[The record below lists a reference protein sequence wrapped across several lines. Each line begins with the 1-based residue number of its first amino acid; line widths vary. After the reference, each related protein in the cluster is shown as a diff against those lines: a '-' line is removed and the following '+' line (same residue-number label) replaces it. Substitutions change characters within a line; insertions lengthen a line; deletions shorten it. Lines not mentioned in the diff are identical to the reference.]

1 MLFRENDKCL
11 GSWIWWAK
19 WLPTSLRR
27 DEMGQDRGFR
37 LGKILYEFNKKSYRT
52 VIFLIELQDSYGPAG
67 QTDGRG
73 PLLWPSRPCVPTG
86 AQIGAIQPPGAFV
99 EVRV

>member
-27 DEMGQDRGFR
+27 DEMAQNRGFR
-37 LGKILYEFNKKSYRT
+37 RGRILYEFNEISS
-52 VIFLIELQDSYGPAG
+52 IESIELKDSYGAAG
-67 QTDGRG
+67 QTDGRAT
-73 PLLWPSRPCVPTG
+73 LLWPGRSSVPTG
-86 AQIGAIQPPGAFV
+86 AGIGEIKGPGPVFEA
-99 EVRV
+99 RL